1 MSRKN
6 VELGQFIQ
14 AGQTLLSVASDADVW
29 VVANF
34 KETQLTHMLPGQA
47 VEFEADSYPGV
58 LFQGKVE
65 SISGATGAR
74 FALLPP
80 DNSTG
85 NFVKVTQRVPVKI
98 VLAQAPDADHPLRP
112 GMSVD
117 ATVSLSQ

>member
-1 MSRKN
+1 
-6 VELGQFIQ
+6 
-14 AGQTLLSVASDADVW
+14 VW

-34 KETQLTHMLPGQA
+34 KETQLTHMKPGQD

-58 LFQGKVE
+58 IFHGKVE

-98 VLAQAPDADHPLRP
+98 VLSEAPDAGHPLRP
-112 GMSVD
+112 G
-117 ATVSLSQ
+117 